1 MTFTRERRGWEGD
14 KKDGDKDQVGLKEEE
29 KEEGSFNITISS
41 CLKRGARLGRIRPH
55 GSPTTCS
62 ALVEQSDEPIVGS
75 LGGILYLTGP
85 ARDGVVCLEG
95 QVIEHQPFIR
105 RILLRVY
112 SQKTR
117 TEQLTYLSS
126 TQGD

>member
-29 KEEGSFNITISS
+29 EEGSFNITISS

-62 ALVEQSDEPIVGS
+62 ALEKQADEAIIGS

-95 QVIEHQPFIR
+95 QVIEYQPFIR
-105 RILLRVY
+105 RSLGM
-112 SQKTR
+112 
-117 TEQLTYLSS
+117 LSS
-126 TQGD
+126 TF